1 MDIIDVILGSALT
14 PQGEI
19 NTYAARAEKAV
30 ADANT
35 ALNNI
40 ESITEQTNTNNAAA
54 QEALTN
60 VNTALASLEDTTID
74 LVHDEIKKL
83 AINLTSVSNQD
94 NSIGQRFTIKY
105 PDNNT
110 QIINN
115 VVKYYTTTGNH
126 TDGTMTQKAIT
137 EALNDIEISSINLG
151 AQNANKIVIVGADG
165 KIVPSANVS
174 EASIMNGTHG
184 GGGGGDVPS
193 DPSSEIDTGV
203 VGIKVN
209 YTNATITPTD
219 DAANPLFN
227 DFNKLKMYG
236 GRIKCLVDDNGTIIA
251 FYGDTNYTDNPTNG
265 YQVMIYQPKFYYKR
279 TPLQLSSND
288 YGSVIKEEILQL
300 SDIARTGY
308 KLHPLFI
315 NENG

>member
-94 NSIGQRFTIKY
+94 NSIGQRFTIRY
-105 PDNNT
+105 PDDST

-137 EALNDIEISSINLG
+137 EALNNIEISSINLG

-184 GGGGGDVPS
+184 GGGGSDAPS
-193 DPSSEIDTGV
+193 DPSSEVDTGV

-209 YTNATITPTD
+209 YTNANIIPTD
-219 DAANPLFN
+219 DAANSLFN
-227 DFNKLKMYG
+227 DFNKLRMYG

-251 FYGDTNYTDNPTNG
+251 FYGDANYTDNPTNG